1 MKPLCIRFR
10 STFRAI
16 ASARTATL
24 ALVAILSVLAS
35 STQLTAGSHITP
47 RDVSGIERCLVRS
60 AIVPVDPAQAGD
72 EAPTAIRVE
81 YAYRSLQYELLLAS
95 PDDVAAI
102 ALTRGENSFVTGLS
116 VVRSASAPSLH
127 ELVEPALLRLP
138 ESQREVIDPMA
149 IADAGS
155 TPVSARE
162 LCNAMDTIVAG
173 VSEDSNTTYVAI
185 EPDSAGL
192 LVGSEG
198 AIDVHVLE
206 AARSVGDRVR
216 YFTDSRME
224 PAHRSNDINGVSGG
238 IGIMVGGIPCSAGFA
253 ASTSSGSRYLIS
265 AGHCPTNDGN
275 GAAVSN
281 GTDAGWCPG
290 ASAYTPLGT
299 VSSNLLNTQNLDVMA
314 VMNSS
319 ATGSMWMGS
328 ACIGS
333 GERSVAFA
341 TSSSAGSNV
350 GFSGVRS
357 GQQTGVVTSS
367 PAGCYFFPF
376 KACAVYQATSNAVA
390 RLCQPGD
397 SGGPAFG
404 YYTST
409 SVAAAGIISAHG
421 GQEINRCSYTDI
433 ATILYI
439 YDGTLL
445 SVKVGS

>member
-162 LCNAMDTIVAG
+162 LCK
-173 VSEDSNTTYVAI
+173 
-185 EPDSAGL
+185 L
-192 LVGSEG
+192 W
-198 AIDVHVLE
+198 
-206 AARSVGDRVR
+206 
-216 YFTDSRME
+216 
-224 PAHRSNDINGVSGG
+224 
-238 IGIMVGGIPCSAGFA
+238 IP
-253 ASTSSGSRYLIS
+253 
-265 AGHCPTNDGN
+265 
-275 GAAVSN
+275 
-281 GTDAGWCPG
+281 
-290 ASAYTPLGT
+290 
-299 VSSNLLNTQNLDVMA
+299 
-314 VMNSS
+314 
-319 ATGSMWMGS
+319 
-328 ACIGS
+328 
-333 GERSVAFA
+333 
-341 TSSSAGSNV
+341 
-350 GFSGVRS
+350 
-357 GQQTGVVTSS
+357 
-367 PAGCYFFPF
+367 
-376 KACAVYQATSNAVA
+376 
-390 RLCQPGD
+390 
-397 SGGPAFG
+397 
-404 YYTST
+404 
-409 SVAAAGIISAHG
+409 
-421 GQEINRCSYTDI
+421 
-433 ATILYI
+433 
-439 YDGTLL
+439 
-445 SVKVGS
+445 